1 MLFDIQC
8 FFFVNTK
15 DEMLAICLRSNQN
28 STAEKSLPGVI
39 ISQYRHLLIHIYCL
53 QIGQTYVKNLA
64 LLAIDLLAILPNF
77 EENEH

>member
-1 MLFDIQC
+1 M
-8 FFFVNTK
+8 
-15 DEMLAICLRSNQN
+15 
-28 STAEKSLPGVI
+28 EKSLPGVI

-53 QIGQTYVKNLA
+53 QIVQTHVKNLA